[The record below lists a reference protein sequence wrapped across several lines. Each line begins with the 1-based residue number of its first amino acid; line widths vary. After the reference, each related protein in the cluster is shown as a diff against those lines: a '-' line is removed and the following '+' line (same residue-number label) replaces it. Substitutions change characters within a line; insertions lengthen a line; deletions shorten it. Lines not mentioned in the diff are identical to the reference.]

1 MSVSFELP
9 TEIEQ
14 ALRDELGDLDRAAK
28 EALLVESYR
37 QAKLTRQQL
46 SGALGLS
53 RAETEAIL
61 KRHEVFYDLTAEDVA
76 RESEG
81 LRQLRGGHAD
91 RR

>member
-1 MSVSFELP
+1 MSVRFELP

-14 ALRDELGDLDRAAK
+14 VLRQELGGLDRAAK

-37 QAKLTRQQL
+37 QAKLTRHQL
-46 SGALGLS
+46 SEALGLS
-53 RAETEAIL
+53 RAETDALL
-61 KRHEVFYDLTAEDVA
+61 KRLEVFHDLSAADVA